1 MCFIGKIII
10 FVDNI
15 IEMPQTKH
23 YIYIFLMLFSISVS
37 SQKSID
43 EDPELIQNSINNRIS
58 QSQTA
63 LENYNYFEAQNNLD
77 EALVFAEKLDN
88 KKSEGIIYGLKGKL
102 QLITEDEDKAITSL
116 NKAIEIQ
123 RITKDD
129 GNLANSY
136 KTLAEVFVRK
146 KDYSQAADYFKSA
159 KTLFQ
164 QEGLD
169 KGLAETLLAEGK
181 TYIQIKNY
189 RKARSI
195 IEQSIAEA
203 KKIGYLKIQSDAL
216 LTQGKVYNNLGDYDK
231 ALTIANEGLRIA
243 KQNNYTS
250 ILNEGYLVVSDINK
264 SLGKINQSLESAE
277 LSREYLELHIKLSDS
292 LRNLKMIHSSKDQ
305 ETQHLLREMDAKNK
319 EVVEQLEHFEDDK
332 NLNTLT
338 SILSVALI
346 TILSLLTLSLYK
358 NNNIR
363 LKTNTMLHKK
373 NGELIIAKEKAELA
387 SKTKANFLSTV
398 THELRTPL
406 YAVTGLSNMLLEEN
420 PRPEQVQHLKSLKFS
435 GDYLLTFINDIL
447 QINKIEANKVDIEPE
462 SFNLKKKINNIV
474 LALNNSAND
483 NNVKLHFEY
492 DNNLSENFI
501 ADQLKISQ
509 ILINLIG
516 NSIKFAKDGDIW
528 IRVYKIEQKG
538 NIYTLRF
545 EVEDNGIGI
554 SQEKQDNMFESFSQ
568 GSIQINRKYG
578 GTGLGLSI
586 VKGLIDILK
595 GKIYVKSELE
605 KGTTFYF
612 EIPLEYTSV
621 EEAKEKKVNYFS
633 GNKEELD
640 LSDVRILVVE
650 DNKINQMITKKIL
663 TKMNLKCDIIDN
675 GEDAVEMIKNNN
687 YNIILMDIHM
697 PGISGMEA
705 TKRVRSFDKELT
717 IFALTAVTIEDKMHE
732 FDEAGFT
739 DIIPKPF
746 KQEEFEK
753 KLYNA
758 LAGKANKSA

>member
-1 MCFIGKIII
+1 MSQIKNFIFIVFILI
-10 FVDNI
+10 
-15 IEMPQTKH
+15 
-23 YIYIFLMLFSISVS
+23 SITAFA
-37 SQKSID
+37 QKAID
-43 EDPELIQNSINNRIS
+43 EDPELVQNNINYRIA
-58 QSQTA
+58 QSQTE
-63 LENYNYFEAQNNLD
+63 LENFNYYKAKVNLD
-77 EALVFAEKLDN
+77 EALEIADKADN
-88 KKSEGIIYGLKGKL
+88 KKILGIIYAKKGRL
-102 QLITEDEDKAITSL
+102 ELIFEELDKAIKSL

-123 RITKDD
+123 RIINDNV
-129 GNLANSY
+129 NLGSSY
-136 KTLAEVFVRK
+136 KTFGDIYLAKE
-146 KDYSQAADYFKSA
+146 DYYSALDSYTAAKS
-159 KTLFQ
+159 KFEEEDLN
-164 QEGLD
+164 EE
-169 KGLAETLLAEGK
+169 LAETLLCEGK
-181 TYIQIKNY
+181 TCYQLKNY
-189 RKARSI
+189 KKARDVV
-195 IEQSIAEA
+195 EQSLAIA
-203 KKIGYLKIQSDAL
+203 KKYDYLKTQSDAL
-216 LTQGKVYNNLGDYDK
+216 INHAKIYDK
-231 ALTIANEGLRIA
+231 LRNKEKALEVALSGLQIARTNSFT
-243 KQNNYTS
+243 N
-250 ILNEGYLVVSDINK
+250 ILNEGYEVTSNLYF
-264 SLGKINQSLESAE
+264 GLEE
-277 LSREYLELHIKLSDS
+277 HKLSRNYLNAHLKLSDS
-292 LRNLKMIHSSKDQ
+292 IRGLTRINSSRNQ
-305 ETQHLLREMDAKNK
+305 ETQFRLNEEIEKNK
-319 EVVEQLEHFEDDK
+319 EVVQKLEKAEDDK
-332 NLNTLT
+332 NLGTLI

-363 LKTNTMLHKK
+363 LKTNNMLHKK

-406 YAVTGLSNMLLEEN
+406 YAVTGISNMLLDEN
-420 PRPEQVQHLKSLKFS
+420 PKPEQVQHLKSLKFS

-474 LALNNSAND
+474 LALANSAQD
-483 NNVKLHFEY
+483 NNVKIHFEF
-492 DNNLSENFI
+492 DKDLPQNFI

-516 NSIKFAKDGDIW
+516 NSIKFTKDGDIW
-528 IRVYKIEQKG
+528 IRVYKIEEEGKT
-538 NIYTLRF
+538 YTLRF

-554 SQEKQDNMFESFSQ
+554 SQEKQDHMFESFSQ

-605 KGTTFYF
+605 KGTAFYF
-612 EIPLEYTSV
+612 EIPLEYTNIK
-621 EEAKEKKVNYFS
+621 EAEEKKVTYFE
-633 GNKEELD
+633 GNASDLD
-640 LSDVRILVVE
+640 LSQVKILIVE

-663 TKMNLKCDIIDN
+663 TKMNLKCDIVDN
-675 GEDAVEMIKNNN
+675 GEDAVELIKNNN

-697 PGISGMEA
+697 PGISGIEA
-705 TKRVRSFDKELT
+705 TKIIRSFDKKLT

-732 FDEAGFT
+732 FEEAGFT

-758 LAGKANKSA
+758 LAGKSQSS

>member
-1 MCFIGKIII
+1 MSRIK
-10 FVDNI
+10 
-15 IEMPQTKH
+15 
-23 YIYIFLMLFSISVS
+23 IYIFVFTLLFSLGAS
-37 SQKSID
+37 SQKTIED
-43 EDPELIQNSINNRIS
+43 DPELLQNNINYRIN
-58 QSQTA
+58 QSQTE
-63 LENYNYFEAQNNLD
+63 LENYNYYKAQKNLD
-77 EALVFAEKLDN
+77 EALILAEKNDN
-88 KKSEGIIYGLKGKL
+88 KKSTGIIHSIKGKL
-102 QLITEDEDKAITSL
+102 QLIIGDQDKAIKSL
-116 NKAIEIQ
+116 TKAIEVQ
-123 RITKDD
+123 RLINDNP
-129 GNLANSY
+129 NLGKSY
-136 KTLAEVFVRK
+136 KIFGDVYMAK
-146 KDYSQAADYFKSA
+146 KNYYSALDSYTAAKS
-159 KTLFQ
+159 KFEE
-164 QEGLD
+164 EGLNSD
-169 KGLAETLLAEGK
+169 LADVLLCEGK
-181 TYIQIKNY
+181 TYIALKNY
-189 RKARSI
+189 KKARDI
-195 IEQSIAEA
+195 IEQALALA
-203 KKIGYLKIQSDAL
+203 KKEDDFKIQSDAL
-216 LTQGKVYNNLGDYDK
+216 ISLSRVYNHLSNNEK
-231 ALTIANEGLRIA
+231 SLTYANDGVNIA
-243 KQNNYTS
+243 KTNNYIS
-250 ILNEGYLVVSDINK
+250 ILNDGYLVLSDIYNSNENFK
-264 SLGKINQSLESAE
+264 ASRDYLSLYVQ
-277 LSREYLELHIKLSDS
+277 LSDS
-292 LRNLKMIHSSKDQ
+292 LESIKRANSSRDQ
-305 ETQHLLREMDAKNK
+305 ETQYALNDALEKNS
-319 EVVEQLEHFEDDK
+319 EIVEKLNKAEDDK

-363 LKTNTMLHKK
+363 LKTNNMLHKK

-420 PRPEQVQHLKSLKFS
+420 PKPEQIQHLKSLKFS

-447 QINKIEANKVDIEPE
+447 QINKIEANKVDIDPEP
-462 SFNLKKKINNIV
+462 FNLKKKINNII
-474 LALNNSAND
+474 LALNNSAQD
-483 NNVKLHFEY
+483 NNVKLHLEY
-492 DNNLSENFI
+492 DKNLPENFI

-516 NSIKFAKDGDIW
+516 NSIKFTKDGDIW
-528 IRVYKIEQKG
+528 IRVYKIAEAGK
-538 NIYTLRF
+538 NYTLRF

-595 GKIYVKSELE
+595 GKIYVKSELD

-621 EEAKEKKVNYFS
+621 EEAKDLKVNYFS
-633 GNKEELD
+633 GNTDEID
-640 LSDVRILVVE
+640 LEKVKILVVE

-663 TKMNLKCDIIDN
+663 TKMKLKCDIIDN
-675 GEDAVEMIKNNN
+675 GEDAVEMIRANK
-687 YNIILMDIHM
+687 YDIILMDIHM
-697 PGISGMEA
+697 PGISGIEA
-705 TKRVRSFDKELT
+705 TKIVRSFDKEQI

-732 FDEAGFT
+732 FEEAGFT

-758 LAGKANKSA
+758 LAAKKDNSATA

>member
-1 MCFIGKIII
+1 
-10 FVDNI
+10 
-15 IEMPQTKH
+15 MPQIKN
-23 YIYIFLMLFSISVS
+23 YIYIILLLFSLSVS
-37 SQKSID
+37 SQKSIN
-43 EDPELIQNSINNRIS
+43 EDPEILQNSINHRIT

-63 LENYNYFEAQNNLD
+63 LENYNYYEADKNLD
-77 EALVFAEKLDN
+77 KALELAEKLKN
-88 KKSEGIIYGLKGKL
+88 KKSEGIIYALKGRL
-102 QLITEDEDKAITSL
+102 RLLSNEPDNAIVSL

-136 KTLAEVFVRK
+136 KILAEVYARK
-146 KDYSQAADYFKSA
+146 KDYSQASDYFKSA
-159 KTLFQ
+159 KNLFQ
-164 QEGLD
+164 QEGLNL
-169 KGLAETLLAEGK
+169 GLTETLLAEGK
-181 TYIQIKNY
+181 TYMLMGNY

-195 IEQSIAEA
+195 IEQCLAEA
-203 KKIGYLKIQSDAL
+203 KKIGSLKIQSDAL
-216 LTQGKVYNNLGDYDK
+216 ISNGTVYSKLSDNDK
-231 ALTIANEGLRIA
+231 ALTYANEGLKIA
-243 KQNNYTS
+243 QENNFTNT
-250 ILNEGYLVVSDINK
+250 INEGYLVVSDINE
-264 SLGKINQSLESAE
+264 NLENFK
-277 LSREYLELHIKLSDS
+277 LSREYLKLHIKLSDS
-292 LRNLKMIHSSKDQ
+292 LRNLKTANSSKDQ
-305 ETQHLLREMDAKNK
+305 ELQHLVEEMDIINK
-319 EVVEQLEHFEDDK
+319 EVEEKKEKDEENDGVR
-332 NLNTLT
+332 TLT

-363 LKTNTMLHKK
+363 LKTNNMLHKK

-420 PRPEQVQHLKSLKFS
+420 PKPEQIQHLKSLKFS

-447 QINKIEANKVDIEPE
+447 QINKIEANKVEIEPE

-483 NNVKLHFEY
+483 NNIKIHFEF
-492 DNNLSENFI
+492 DKDLPENYI

-516 NSIKFAKDGDIW
+516 NSIKFTKDGDIW
-528 IRVYKIEQKG
+528 IRVYKIEQKDSK
-538 NIYTLRF
+538 YTLRF

-595 GKIYVKSELE
+595 GKIYVRSELE

-612 EIPLEYTSV
+612 EIPLEYTTV
-621 EEAKEKKVNYFS
+621 EEAKENKVTYFE
-633 GNKEELD
+633 GNAEDID
-640 LSDVRILVVE
+640 LTNVKILVVE

-675 GEDAVEMIKNNN
+675 GEDAVDMIKAGT
-687 YNIILMDIHM
+687 YDIILMDIHM

-705 TKRVRSFDKELT
+705 TKRVRAFDKELT

>member
-1 MCFIGKIII
+1 MTQIR
-10 FVDNI
+10 N
-15 IEMPQTKH
+15 
-23 YIYIFLMLFSISVS
+23 YIYIAVLLFSLSISA
-37 SQKSID
+37 QKSID
-43 EDPELIQNSINNRIS
+43 NDPEILKGKINFRIKEAHS
-58 QSQTA
+58 A
-63 LENYNYFEAQNNLD
+63 LDNFNYLEAQNNIN
-77 EALVFAEKLDN
+77 EAFKLAEKLNN
-88 KKSEGIIYGLKGKL
+88 KKSLGIIHTIKARL
-102 QLITEDEDKAITSL
+102 QLLNDESDNAITSL
-116 NKAIEIQ
+116 NTAIEIQ
-123 RITKDD
+123 RTIKDD
-129 GNLANSY
+129 ANLADSY
-136 KTLAEVFVRK
+136 KTLGEVYVSK

-159 KTLFQ
+159 RNLFL
-164 QEGLD
+164 QEDLE
-169 KGLAETLLAEGK
+169 KKLSETLLEEGK
-181 TYIQIKNY
+181 AYMLLKNY
-189 RKARSI
+189 RKARSVI
-195 IEQSIAEA
+195 DQSLALA
-203 KKIGYLKIQSDAL
+203 KKTEDLKTQS
-216 LTQGKVYNNLGDYDK
+216 K
-231 ALTIANEGLRIA
+231 ALIKQGIIYSNLNDDERALSYASEGLEIA
-243 KQNNYTS
+243 KNNNYAS
-250 ILNEGYLVVSDINK
+250 VLNEGYSVLSNINEN
-264 SLGKINQSLESAE
+264 INNFKQSND
-277 LSREYLELHIKLSDS
+277 YLKLHIKLSDS
-292 LRNLKMIHSSKDQ
+292 LRSLKTAYSSTDSEIQNKLNT
-305 ETQHLLREMDAKNK
+305 EIEKNK
-319 EVVEQLEHFEDDK
+319 EKDEIIKEAQGDK

-363 LKTNTMLHKK
+363 LKTNNMLHKK

-420 PRPEQVQHLKSLKFS
+420 PKPEQIQHLKSLKFS

-447 QINKIEANKVDIEPE
+447 QINKIEANKVEIDPE
-462 SFNLKKKINNIV
+462 SFNLKKKINNII

-492 DNNLSENFI
+492 DKDLPENFI

-516 NSIKFAKDGDIW
+516 NSIKFTKDGDIW
-528 IRVYKIEQKG
+528 IRIYKIEQEGSK
-538 NIYTLRF
+538 YTLRF
-545 EVEDNGIGI
+545 EIEDNGIGI

-595 GKIYVKSELE
+595 GKIYVRSELE

-621 EEAKEKKVNYFS
+621 EEAKERKVTYFS
-633 GNKEELD
+633 GNKEDID
-640 LSDVRILVVE
+640 LTTVKILVVE

-675 GEDAVEMIKNNN
+675 GEDAVEMIKAND

-705 TKRVRSFDKELT
+705 TKRVRAFDKELT

-758 LAGKANKSA
+758 LAGDANKSA

>member
-1 MCFIGKIII
+1 MSQVRNYIHII
-10 FVDNI
+10 VV
-15 IEMPQTKH
+15 
-23 YIYIFLMLFSISVS
+23 LFCLSLSA
-37 SQKSID
+37 QKSIN
-43 EDPELIQNSINNRIS
+43 EDPEIQQNTINYRIE
-58 QSQTA
+58 QAQIE
-63 LENYNYFEAQNNLD
+63 LDKYNYYDAQKNLD
-77 EALVFAEKLDN
+77 EALSLAEKSDN
-88 KKSEGIIYGLKGKL
+88 KKSIGVIYAIKGKL
-102 QLITEDEDKAITSL
+102 QLIIEEEDNAIKSL
-116 NKAIEIQ
+116 NKAIEVQ
-123 RITKDD
+123 RIINDNK
-129 GNLANSY
+129 NLGKSY
-136 KTLAEVFVRK
+136 KVFGDVYLAK
-146 KDYSQAADYFKSA
+146 KDYYQALDSYTAAKSKFQEEDLNQDLADV
-159 KTLFQ
+159 
-164 QEGLD
+164 
-169 KGLAETLLAEGK
+169 LLSEGK
-181 TYIQIKNY
+181 TYMFLKNFA
-189 RKARSI
+189 KARDI
-195 IEQSIAEA
+195 IEQSLAQA
-203 KKIGYLKIQSDAL
+203 KKGEYLKIQSDAL
-216 LTQGKVYNNLGDYDK
+216 INHGIIYRELGDYEK
-231 ALTIANEGLRIA
+231 ALAFAGEGIEIA
-243 KQNNYTS
+243 KNNSFSS
-250 ILNEGYLVVSDINK
+250 ILNEGFLVVSDIYLAVEDFK
-264 SLGKINQSLESAE
+264 
-277 LSREYLELHIKLSDS
+277 LSRQFLREYTELSDS
-292 LRNLKMIHSSKDQ
+292 IRDITRVNSSKDQ
-305 ETQHLLREMDAKNK
+305 ETQYLLNEANEKNI
-319 EVVEQLEHFEDDK
+319 EIVEKLEKAEDDK
-332 NLNTLT
+332 NLGTLI

-363 LKTNTMLHKK
+363 LKTNNMLHKK

-406 YAVTGLSNMLLEEN
+406 YAVTGLSNMLLDEN

-462 SFNLKKKINNIV
+462 SFNLRKKINNII
-474 LALNNSAND
+474 LALNNSALD
-483 NNVKLHFEY
+483 NNVKIHFEY
-492 DNNLSENFI
+492 DKDLPENFI

-516 NSIKFAKDGDIW
+516 NSIKFTKDGDIW
-528 IRVYKIEQKG
+528 IRVYKLEEKG
-538 NIYTLRF
+538 KIYSLRF

-554 SQEKQDNMFESFSQ
+554 SQEKQENMFESFSQ

-595 GKIYVKSELE
+595 GKIYVTSELE
-605 KGTTFYF
+605 KGTTFFF
-612 EIPLEYTSV
+612 EIPLEYTSI
-621 EEAKEKKVNYFS
+621 EEVKDNKATYFNGDVS
-633 GNKEELD
+633 ELD
-640 LSDVRILVVE
+640 LTNVTILVVE

-663 TKMNLKCDIIDN
+663 TKMSLNCDIVDN
-675 GEDAVEMIKNNN
+675 GEDAVEMIKANK
-687 YNIILMDIHM
+687 YDIVLMDIHM

-758 LAGKANKSA
+758 LATNNDRPATA

>member
-1 MCFIGKIII
+1 MS
-10 FVDNI
+10 
-15 IEMPQTKH
+15 QTKY
-23 YIYIFLMLFSISVS
+23 YIYIIVMLFCLSAS

-43 EDPELIQNSINNRIS
+43 DDPEIVQNNINYRLA
-58 QSQTA
+58 QSQIEP
-63 LENYNYFEAQNNLD
+63 ENYNYYKAQINLD
-77 EALVFAEKLDN
+77 EALELAEKSGN
-88 KKSEGIIYGLKGKL
+88 KKSIGLIYARKGKL
-102 QLITEDEDKAITSL
+102 QHIISEEDKAIKSL

-123 RITKDD
+123 RIINDNE
-129 GNLANSY
+129 NLGKSY
-136 KTLAEVFVRK
+136 KTFGDVYVAK
-146 KDYSQAADYFKSA
+146 KDYYSALDSYTAAKS
-159 KTLFQ
+159 KF
-164 QEGLD
+164 EEED
-169 KGLAETLLAEGK
+169 SNEDLAETLLCEGK
-181 TYIQIKNY
+181 TYEYLKNY
-189 RKARSI
+189 RKSRDI
-195 IEQSIAEA
+195 IEQSLAIA
-203 KKIGYLKIQSDAL
+203 KKGDYLKTQSEAL
-216 LTQGKVYNNLGDYDK
+216 INQAVVYNKLSNNEK
-231 ALTIANEGLRIA
+231 ALALANEGLQIA
-243 KQNNYTS
+243 TSNKFTS
-250 ILNEGYLVVSDINK
+250 ILNESYLIISGLYKDAGNYK
-264 SLGKINQSLESAE
+264 
-277 LSREYLELHIKLSDS
+277 LSRDYLDLHLKLSDS
-292 LRNLKMIHSSKDQ
+292 IRSLTRINSSRDQ
-305 ETQHLLREMDAKNK
+305 ETQYLLSEEIEKNK
-319 EVVEQLEHFEDDK
+319 EVVQELEKAKDDK
-332 NLNTLT
+332 NLNTLI
-338 SILSVALI
+338 SIFSVALI
-346 TILSLLTLSLYK
+346 TLFSLLTLSLYK

-363 LKTNTMLHKK
+363 LKTNNMLHKK

-406 YAVTGLSNMLLEEN
+406 YAVTGLSNMLLDEN
-420 PRPEQVQHLKSLKFS
+420 PKPEQIQHLKSLKFS

-462 SFNLKKKINNIV
+462 SFSLKKKINNIV

-483 NNVKLHFEY
+483 NNIKIHFEY
-492 DNNLSENFI
+492 DKDLPEHFI

-516 NSIKFAKDGDIW
+516 NSIKFTKDGDIW
-528 IRVYKIEQKG
+528 IRVYKIEEKDK
-538 NIYTLRF
+538 IYTLRF

-586 VKGLIDILK
+586 VKGLMDILK
-595 GKIYVKSELE
+595 GKIYVRSELG

-612 EIPLEYTSV
+612 EIPLEHTTI
-621 EEAKEKKVNYFS
+621 EEAKENKVTYFD
-633 GNKEELD
+633 GNASDLD
-640 LSDVRILVVE
+640 LSSVKILVVE

-663 TKMNLKCDIIDN
+663 TKMELHCDIIDN
-675 GEDAVEMIKNNN
+675 GEDAVEMIKAND

-732 FDEAGFT
+732 FEEAGFT

-758 LAGKANKSA
+758 LASKSNTSTSA